1 MNSKL
6 NYNRGFSL
14 IEVMVSLVL
23 GLFVLAMIV
32 NVFINTKQNH
42 AQNERVTET
51 LESGRYALRQLATD
65 LQAAGFLGGLTDL
78 TKLSIDA
85 STLPNPAVDCG
96 TSSETTWAYDV
107 QSYRSVQFTSGT
119 SGSAAAAQHQCINAG
134 IFLDGTDVLAV
145 KRVFNQEIT
154 AEADLVDKNVY
165 LRSDYDS
172 ACLWFRDGASLP
184 GASGCPTTGYV
195 DWQYLTHIYYI
206 RNFAVTAG
214 DGIPTLC
221 RKTLSGNSGAPAME
235 DLCLAEGIEQFHI
248 QFGIDTDRDGVA
260 NRFMSNPPDD
270 DLRTRAVSARIFVL
284 ARAKREDPTFSNTKT
299 YTLGERVIN
308 VNDNFYR
315 RVYSTTIQLRNP
327 KYYSLIND
335 I

>member
-1 MNSKL
+1 MSL
-6 NYNRGFSL
+6 NIKHNHGFSL

-42 AQNERVTET
+42 AQNARVTET

-65 LQAAGFLGGLTDL
+65 LQAAGFFGGITDL
-78 TKLSIDA
+78 DKLSIDGV
-85 STLPNPAVDCG
+85 TLPDPALDCG
-96 TSSETTWAYDV
+96 LSSESAWAYDV
-107 QSYRSVQFTSGT
+107 QSYRSVQFKAASSGAE
-119 SGSAAAAQHQCINAG
+119 AAARHQCIDGSVFVN
-134 IFLDGTDVLAV
+134 GTDVLAV

-154 AEADLVDKNVY
+154 SEAALIDKNVY

-172 ACLWFRDGASLP
+172 ACLWFRNGGSLP
-184 GASGCPTTGYV
+184 GGSCPTADYV

-221 RKTLSGNSGAPAME
+221 RKTLSGASGVPAME
-235 DLCLAEGIEQFHI
+235 DLCLAEGIEQFHV
-248 QFGIDTDRDGVA
+248 QFGIDTDKDGVA
-260 NRFMSNPPDD
+260 NQFISDPADD
-270 DLRTRAVSARIFVL
+270 DLRTKAVSARIFVL
-284 ARAKREDPTFSNTKT
+284 ARAKREDPTFNNTKS
-299 YTLGERVIN
+299 YTLGDKVID

-315 RVYSTTIQLRNP
+315 RVYSTTVQLRNP
-327 KYYSLIND
+327 KYYSLMND
-335 I
+335 V